1 MSRVLDKALYA
12 LLHCPV
18 TGEPLS
24 WIERVSLFYGLLV
37 SLAIIMAAIAFA
49 LGLGSGQ

>member
-1 MSRVLDKALYA
+1 MSRVLDKALHA

-18 TGEPLS
+18 TGQPLS

-37 SLAIIMAAIAFA
+37 TTVIIMAAIAFA